1 MKILTVTADTFSN
14 SHSGGSK
21 WFVFGLKLG
30 LKVSQLHKIE
40 LQYNTST
47 QFAREALLLWRSE
60 NMEASWEPVA
70 NALKSVQLNSVAL
83 QLEHQFKENR
93 PVSIVPSNQK
103 HDIYN

>member
-1 MKILTVTADTFSN
+1 
-14 SHSGGSK
+14 
-21 WFVFGLKLG
+21 
-30 LKVSQLHKIE
+30 
-40 LQYNTST
+40 
-47 QFAREALLLWRSE
+47 
-60 NMEASWEPVA
+60 MEASWEPVA